1 MLREGFV
8 KENDPKLVLNSIVS
22 RLRGEP
28 GWAAIVLE
36 EEGLP
41 VLERVQQTAETE
53 VFYVEPPSRLY
64 SYLIAMVGKKMGCWI
79 IENK

>member
-1 MLREGFV
+1 MFREGLV

-22 RLRGEP
+22 RLRGGP

-41 VLERVQQTAETE
+41 VLERVQQTAENE

>member
-1 MLREGFV
+1 MLREGLV
-8 KENDPKLVLNSIVS
+8 KENDPKLVLNNIVS

-41 VLERVQQTAETE
+41 VLERV
-53 VFYVEPPSRLY
+53 
-64 SYLIAMVGKKMGCWI
+64 
-79 IENK
+79 